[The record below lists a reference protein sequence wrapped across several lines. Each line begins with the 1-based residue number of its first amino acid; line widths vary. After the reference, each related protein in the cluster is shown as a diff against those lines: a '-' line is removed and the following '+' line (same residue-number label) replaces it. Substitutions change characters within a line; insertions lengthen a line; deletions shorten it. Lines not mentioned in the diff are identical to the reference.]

1 MWCEDVL
8 DKPCEDLVGC
18 LGVLGGYFYT
28 HLHICK
34 TQRPLLAAC
43 SHLRTDGVDDIHN
56 CLQTLW
62 TDGLSHVALMAFAK
76 DHQDWFISFSLVALV
91 EYCKYV
97 V

>member
-18 LGVLGGYFYT
+18 LGVLRGYFYM

-34 TQRPLLAAC
+34 TYHPLLAAC
-43 SHLRTDGVDDIHN
+43 YHLRTDEVDNIHD

-62 TDGLSHVALMAFAK
+62 IYGLSHDALMAFAK
-76 DHQDWFISFSLVALV
+76 DHQDWFISFPPIALV
-91 EYCKYV
+91 K
-97 V
+97 

>member
-34 TQRPLLAAC
+34 THRPLLATC
-43 SHLRTDGVDDIHN
+43 CHFRTDRVDNIHDL
-56 CLQTLW
+56 LQMLW
-62 TDGLSHVALMAFAK
+62 IHGLSHDALMDFAK
-76 DHQDWFISFSLVALV
+76 DHQDWFVFFPPVALV
-91 EYCKYV
+91 K
-97 V
+97 